1 MSDYKLTIGPHPA
14 QARHPIT
21 NEPLEKDGQ
30 PVPLFADQFSIR
42 LDGKI
47 IAYVLP
53 GNRVAFLIAESKLG
67 SVIVNDSLALVEKE
81 FGSVAAHVSPPIM
94 PDIEPDEDDE

>member
-1 MSDYKLTIGPHPA
+1 MSDYQLSIGQHPA

-21 NEPLEKDGQ
+21 NEPLEKDGK
-30 PVPLFADQFSIR
+30 PVPLFADQFSIK
-42 LDGKI
+42 LDGRI

-53 GNRVAFLIAESKLG
+53 GNRVAFLVAESKLG
-67 SVIVNDSLALVEKE
+67 ESIVSESLALVAKE
-81 FGSVAAHVSPPIM
+81 LGSVAAHVSPPIM